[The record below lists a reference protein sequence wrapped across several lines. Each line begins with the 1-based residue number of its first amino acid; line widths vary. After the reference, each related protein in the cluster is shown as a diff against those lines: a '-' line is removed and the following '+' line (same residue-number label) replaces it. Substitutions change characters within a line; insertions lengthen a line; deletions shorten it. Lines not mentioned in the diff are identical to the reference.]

1 MNNNNQKPQL
11 NIPIVGRSLFC
22 KQYHNREKSIG
33 CLMTTRISIL
43 PERDGNRM
51 DMLNELI
58 REGWE
63 LVYIKNCQNEL
74 TAEWL
79 EFTLHRWVEG

>member
-1 MNNNNQKPQL
+1 MKYKNNKSSIQ
-11 NIPIVGRSLFC
+11 FC
-22 KQYHNREKSIG
+22 KQYHKREESKG
-33 CLMTTRISIL
+33 CLISTQLRIF

-63 LVYIKNCQNEL
+63 LIYIKSIEDEF
-74 TAEWL
+74 TRETM
-79 EFTLHRWVEG
+79 EFTLHRWVN

>member
-1 MNNNNQKPQL
+1 
-11 NIPIVGRSLFC
+11 
-22 KQYHNREKSIG
+22 
-33 CLMTTRISIL
+33 MTTRISIL